1 MFCSVKWLCFFCIV
15 QNKLVNCI
23 QPSLHSPPPFKIPPN
38 VYTNIS
44 SVCWA
49 RTGKSKLCGFSIR
62 IQTFK
67 SQNYTVTSI
76 LEAALPPKEGGGGK
90 NTKNQ
95 FYIIFLLFADKI
107 EGDLIE
113 KLYKAQLIPQIYESF
128 ENDEEKDHMKK
139 YAVNLRYASNLNFN

>member
-1 MFCSVKWLCFFCIV
+1 MFVELGRESLNSVVSLYAY
-15 QNKLVNCI
+15 KL
-23 QPSLHSPPPFKIPPN
+23 LKAKTTRLPPF
-38 VYTNIS
+38 
-44 SVCWA
+44 W
-49 RTGKSKLCGFSIR
+49 RQRFLQR
-62 IQTFK
+62 R
-67 SQNYTVTSI
+67 
-76 LEAALPPKEGGGGK
+76 GGG